1 MTIDF
6 SNWTRKALGTEAVP
20 MPVSQG
26 QLIDPARKGAVMTSL
41 SDPEIDPI
49 QMTALAAINTDAID
63 YENEVILPSGVMLAN
78 YSQNPVVLWN
88 HGQEV
93 TLPIGQSQ
101 SPMGELDILRE
112 QSRIEARTY
121 FSKSFPFAGQIFAL
135 IDERVIRA
143 TSIGVIPVEIAE
155 YQSPSGQRVMVTER
169 SHMVEFSWCP
179 VGVNPESIA
188 TGQKSL
194 FPDWLA
200 EAANLQMDRAISVLN
215 RGSLGGDR
223 LLPAIRKSLAAMVP
237 KPKGLLVKPFDTEED
252 EMSKDTLTPR
262 EIKKL
267 TAAQIKSMDM
277 GKYDDKTKALVEK
290 AMSEMEKEKACVD
303 GKCDPA
309 EGDDSMV
316 QRKAM
321 MTEESEVEDEM
332 DDESEDEGQTEESEV
347 VEDAVEE
354 TVETKS
360 VGEGMEGSPMK
371 LGARILT
378 ELFDA
383 IAYARDYFQGQLGPL
398 ENDTVRSGVEE
409 MLAQLSDMADAARG
423 LFETAYPELPVL
435 GSEEEVDEDS
445 EMAGQMKSLLAASQT
460 KQFQT
465 LGLKSLVSALEKSPN
480 LTKTQRR
487 SLSTIGCKLDRLVK
501 SASDYK
507 APIPEGYVPKQE
519 LEATQSALNKAMD
532 VIGKLEAQVLPAS

>member
-1 MTIDF
+1 
-6 SNWTRKALGTEAVP
+6 L
-20 MPVSQG
+20 
-26 QLIDPARKGAVMTSL
+26 
-41 SDPEIDPI
+41 
-49 QMTALAAINTDAID
+49 
-63 YENEVILPSGVMLAN
+63 
-78 YSQNPVVLWN
+78 
-88 HGQEV
+88 
-93 TLPIGQSQ
+93 
-101 SPMGELDILRE
+101 
-112 QSRIEARTY
+112 
-121 FSKSFPFAGQIFAL
+121 
-135 IDERVIRA
+135 
-143 TSIGVIPVEIAE
+143 
-155 YQSPSGQRVMVTER
+155 
-169 SHMVEFSWCP
+169 
-179 VGVNPESIA
+179 
-188 TGQKSL
+188 
-194 FPDWLA
+194 
-200 EAANLQMDRAISVLN
+200 
-215 RGSLGGDR
+215 
-223 LLPAIRKSLAAMVP
+223 
-237 KPKGLLVKPFDTEED
+237 
-252 EMSKDTLTPR
+252 
-262 EIKKL
+262 
-267 TAAQIKSMDM
+267 
-277 GKYDDKTKALVEK
+277 
-290 AMSEMEKEKACVD
+290 
-303 GKCDPA
+303 
-309 EGDDSMV
+309 
-316 QRKAM
+316 
-321 MTEESEVEDEM
+321 
-332 DDESEDEGQTEESEV
+332 EDEGQTEESEV